1 MENLLPAAKN
11 IGTTQSRTD
20 VTGCTL
26 WNGNVGEAAG
36 ALTAYCLMKAMSPR
50 QVRNTPKHLR
60 DFQRML
66 GYDFRRRRTGVIS
79 LGTSTLVDVCAGRP

>member
-36 ALTAYCLMKAMSPR
+36 ALTAYCLMKAMSP
-50 QVRNTPKHLR
+50 TAGAKHTEAPSRLPE
-60 DFQRML
+60 DAWL
-66 GYDFRRRRTGVIS
+66 
-79 LGTSTLVDVCAGRP
+79 